1 MTFDVKKLAE
11 EIKVSHTA
19 VSKWEEYDQERAKI
33 DIHVEIMLRSLIKL
47 KLNEESDFSN
57 FYRGLIDD
65 VRKLSDET
73 SNEPMIIAG

>member
-1 MTFDVKKLAE
+1 
-11 EIKVSHTA
+11 
-19 VSKWEEYDQERAKI
+19 
-33 DIHVEIMLRSLIKL
+33 MLRSLVKL